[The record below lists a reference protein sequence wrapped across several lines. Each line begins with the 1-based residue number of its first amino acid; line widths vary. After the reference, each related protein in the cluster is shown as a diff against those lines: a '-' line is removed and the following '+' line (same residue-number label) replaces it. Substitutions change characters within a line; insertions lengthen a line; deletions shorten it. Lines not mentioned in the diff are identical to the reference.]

1 MAESEYRHTQYGVL
15 MFIVFLLSGVLI
27 AFVLQEKFAEGRSI
41 PALITL
47 AIYFFGVA
55 SFYSFTIEIV
65 DEKLNFWFGV
75 GIFRKTYSLKEIESV
90 TAIINPWYYVW
101 GIKSVPGGWF
111 YAIAPGEAVEII
123 LKNGK
128 VVQLGTDES
137 EKLKGAIELA
147 KQQTIN

>member
-15 MFIVFLLSGVLI
+15 MFIVFLLSGVLLVFI
-27 AFVLQEKFAEGRSI
+27 AQEKIFEGRSLS
-41 PALITL
+41 ALITL
-47 AIYFFGVA
+47 LIYFFGVA

-65 DEKLNFWFGV
+65 DEKLKFWFGV
-75 GIFRKTYSLKEIESV
+75 GVIRKAYSVKEIQSV

-101 GIKSVPGGWF
+101 GIKSVAGGWF
-111 YAIAPGEAVEII
+111 WAIAPGEAVEIL

-137 EKLKGAIELA
+137 GKLKAAIEFA